1 MKQLLF
7 FTGQSK
13 FPQGVPA
20 KNMYDLC
27 TVSVEIEPDS
37 NVIIRA
43 SCTLA
48 NEHGR
53 AFISS
58 LLIGYCLEQGID
70 DIVAEINER
79 YFGTSKNAVIAALKD
94 LYRKYSLYNQDKK
107 DKFRKIRSTSGLNMQ
122 IPS

>member
-1 MKQLLF
+1 MKELLF

-20 KNMYDLC
+20 KSMYDLC
-27 TVSVEIEPDS
+27 TVSVEIEPNSD
-37 NVIIRA
+37 VIVRA

-58 LLIGYCLEQGID
+58 LLVGYCLEQGID
-70 DIVAEINER
+70 DIVDEINNR
-79 YFGTSKNAVIAALKD
+79 YFGASKNAVIAAIKD
-94 LYRKYSLYNQDKK
+94 LYRKYLLYRQDRK
-107 DKFRKIRSTSGLNMQ
+107 DKFGRVRSTPLLNRQ
-122 IPS
+122 ISS